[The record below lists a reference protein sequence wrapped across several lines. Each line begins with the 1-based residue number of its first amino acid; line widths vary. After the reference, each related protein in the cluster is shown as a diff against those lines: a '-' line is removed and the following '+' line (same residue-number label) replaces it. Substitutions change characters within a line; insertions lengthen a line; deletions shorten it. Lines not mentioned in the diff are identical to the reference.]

1 MNYNS
6 TYFNCVIDDS
16 CDDKIGYINSDI
28 GRYIFIAISLIG
40 ALSNLILIIYNLV
53 KKNKAKNRKA
63 SMRRIFLIFPFTDF
77 LTSIYWFVSWLRF
90 HELQHIQDKAKPCS
104 IAALCYFNISTF
116 QFTLINFLLFHFR
129 KINTNPIEGILKPNK
144 KVVIYIITCFI
155 FGNLVGGLSEYFA
168 IEGRSP
174 FNTCFINTRFS
185 GKKAFIVYLIP
196 VICITFA
203 IIQLIHD
210 LFFQKMFISDKGIR
224 RLHKKN
230 SCYVF
235 IFCLLHIPF
244 IIIMIISL
252 LKNEN
257 NYNNGEYDKFFKFI
271 ISATLILTNLIP
283 IIINIIRQMQGLST
297 RLECIYYC
305 IKKKKRAEI
314 FTNKTLNSCR
324 KYTTN
329 TKDDP
334 SNASDPFEWLENH
347 VMEYFMRDILLGVA
361 VSLQKSKQ
369 YEIYSNEAME
379 LTSQDFKEYSKYEIN
394 FDNYKHYKLNDN
406 SVENSDYLNV
416 KVIDYAPK
424 CFSYLR
430 NLEKIDIDNMIESF
444 LPRNNSQGIK
454 RSQGKSGSFFISTDD
469 NKYMIKT
476 LKSDELELL
485 KHAFLQQYIEH
496 IKKNP
501 NSLLCRLYGMYN
513 IILGQGEE
521 ILVIVMRNV
530 IGDFKEN
537 TIVKF
542 DLKGSTYKR
551 KANFNM
557 ADNNNVMKDLDF
569 NEFEKS
575 IMLSLTSVKKL
586 RDITTK
592 DSKFLCKSELMD
604 YSLFLVKLTLTKQEA
619 EDTFGDKIAEKQN
632 NDVIQIISDNI
643 KVNKFKRKITYTGQG
658 KIHDVTHYRQYLF
671 PSLTQGTAYI
681 ISIIDYFQIFNFFK
695 YVESSLKTNFFQP
708 KKKKIISCVDPVTYS
723 NRFIRYIYSLT
734 DVKQFLS
741 NEIQEAPQ
749 EENNEDLENSDDDS
763 EEANSI
769 FKKSKQSVFS
779 LVNRHKD
786 NELLLPI
793 DIKPE
798 IQSYKENPN
807 NIIFNLDTN

>member
-1 MNYNS
+1 
-6 TYFNCVIDDS
+6 
-16 CDDKIGYINSDI
+16 
-28 GRYIFIAISLIG
+28 
-40 ALSNLILIIYNLV
+40 
-53 KKNKAKNRKA
+53 
-63 SMRRIFLIFPFTDF
+63 
-77 LTSIYWFVSWLRF
+77 
-90 HELQHIQDKAKPCS
+90 
-104 IAALCYFNISTF
+104 
-116 QFTLINFLLFHFR
+116 
-129 KINTNPIEGILKPNK
+129 
-144 KVVIYIITCFI
+144 
-155 FGNLVGGLSEYFA
+155 
-168 IEGRSP
+168 
-174 FNTCFINTRFS
+174 
-185 GKKAFIVYLIP
+185 
-196 VICITFA
+196 
-203 IIQLIHD
+203 
-210 LFFQKMFISDKGIR
+210 
-224 RLHKKN
+224 
-230 SCYVF
+230 
-235 IFCLLHIPF
+235 
-244 IIIMIISL
+244 
-252 LKNEN
+252 
-257 NYNNGEYDKFFKFI
+257 
-271 ISATLILTNLIP
+271 
-283 IIINIIRQMQGLST
+283 
-297 RLECIYYC
+297 
-305 IKKKKRAEI
+305 
-314 FTNKTLNSCR
+314 
-324 KYTTN
+324 
-329 TKDDP
+329 
-334 SNASDPFEWLENH
+334 
-347 VMEYFMRDILLGVA
+347 
-361 VSLQKSKQ
+361 
-369 YEIYSNEAME
+369 
-379 LTSQDFKEYSKYEIN
+379 
-394 FDNYKHYKLNDN
+394 
-406 SVENSDYLNV
+406 
-416 KVIDYAPK
+416 
-424 CFSYLR
+424 
-430 NLEKIDIDNMIESF
+430 
-444 LPRNNSQGIK
+444 
-454 RSQGKSGSFFISTDD
+454 
-469 NKYMIKT
+469 
-476 LKSDELELL
+476 
-485 KHAFLQQYIEH
+485 
-496 IKKNP
+496 
-501 NSLLCRLYGMYN
+501 
-513 IILGQGEE
+513 
-521 ILVIVMRNV
+521 MRNV

>member
-1 MNYNS
+1 MKYNT
-6 TYFNCVIDDS
+6 TYFNCSIDDS
-16 CDDKIGYINSDI
+16 CEEKIGYINSSI
-28 GRYIFIAISLIG
+28 GRNIFIVISLLG

-53 KKNKAKNRKA
+53 KKNKSKNRKA
-63 SMRRIFLIFPFTDF
+63 SMRRIFLFFPFTDF
-77 LTSIYWFVSWLRF
+77 LTSIYWFISWLRF
-90 HELQHIQDKAKPCS
+90 HELQQIQDNQNVCS
-104 IAALCYFNISTF
+104 FIGLLYFNITTF
-116 QFTLINFLLFHFR
+116 QFTLINFLLYHFR
-129 KINTNPIEGILKPNK
+129 KINTNPVEGILKPNK
-144 KVVIYIITCFI
+144 KVVIYIITSFI
-155 FGNLVGGLSEYFA
+155 FGNSVGGLSEYFE
-168 IEGRSP
+168 IVGRSP
-174 FNTCFINTRFS
+174 FNTCFINTKYS
-185 GKKAFIVYLIP
+185 GKKALFIYFIP
-196 VICITFA
+196 VICISFA

-210 LFFQKMFISDKGIR
+210 LFFKKMFISDKGIR

-244 IIIMIISL
+244 IIIMTLSL
-252 LKNEN
+252 IVNEN
-257 NYNNGEYDKFFKFI
+257 NYKTGKKKNKYFTKI
-271 ISATLILTNLIP
+271 ISSTLVLINLIP
-283 IIINIIRQMQGLST
+283 LIIIIIRQMQGLST
-297 RLECIYYC
+297 RLECINYC

-314 FTNKTLNSCR
+314 FTNKTLNSYR
-324 KYTTN
+324 RNTAA

-334 SNASDPFEWLENH
+334 SLASDPFEWLENH
-347 VMEYFMRDILLGVA
+347 VMEYFMRDILLGVS

-369 YEIYSNEAME
+369 YEIFSSEAME
-379 LTSQDFKEYSKYEIN
+379 LTTQDFKEYIKYQIN

-430 NLEKIDIDNMIESF
+430 KLEKIDIDKMIESF
-444 LPRNNSQGIK
+444 LPKNNSQGIK

-496 IKKNP
+496 IEKNP

-521 ILVIVMRNV
+521 ILIIVMRNV

-537 TIVKF
+537 VIVNF

-557 ADNNNVMKDLDF
+557 SDNNNVMKDLDF
-569 NEFEKS
+569 KEFEKT
-575 IMLSLTSVKKL
+575 IMLSLSSIKKL
-586 RDITTK
+586 RDITSK

-619 EDTFGDKIAEKQN
+619 EDTFGDKIVEKQN
-632 NDVIQIISDNI
+632 NDVIQIISDNVKISKI
-643 KVNKFKRKITYTGQG
+643 KRQITYTGQG
-658 KIHDVTHYRQYLF
+658 NIHDVTHYRQYLY

-723 NRFIRYIYSLT
+723 ERFIKYIYSLT

-749 EENNEDLENSDDDS
+749 EENNEDLEISDDDS
-763 EEANSI
+763 EEENSI
-769 FKKSKQSVFS
+769 FKRSKKSVFS
-779 LVNRHKD
+779 LVSRHKD

-798 IQSYKENPN
+798 IQSYKLNPN
-807 NIIFNLDTN
+807 NILI

>member
-1 MNYNS
+1 MKYNT
-6 TYFNCVIDDS
+6 TYFNCSIDDS
-16 CDDKIGYINSDI
+16 CEEKIGYINSSI
-28 GRYIFIAISLIG
+28 GRNIFIVISLLG

-53 KKNKAKNRKA
+53 KKNKSKNRKA
-63 SMRRIFLIFPFTDF
+63 SMRRIFLFFPFTDF
-77 LTSIYWFVSWLRF
+77 LTSIYWFISWLRF
-90 HELQHIQDKAKPCS
+90 HELQQIQDNQNVCS
-104 IAALCYFNISTF
+104 FIGLLYFNITTF
-116 QFTLINFLLFHFR
+116 QFTLINFLLYHFR
-129 KINTNPIEGILKPNK
+129 KINTNPVEGILKPNK
-144 KVVIYIITCFI
+144 KVVIYIITSFI
-155 FGNLVGGLSEYFA
+155 FGNSVGGLSEYFE
-168 IEGRSP
+168 IVGRSP
-174 FNTCFINTRFS
+174 FNTCFINTKYS
-185 GKKAFIVYLIP
+185 GKKALFIYFIP
-196 VICITFA
+196 VICISFA

-210 LFFQKMFISDKGIR
+210 LFFKKMFISDKGIR

-244 IIIMIISL
+244 IIIMILSL
-252 LKNEN
+252 IVNEN
-257 NYNNGEYDKFFKFI
+257 NYKTGKKKNKYFTKI
-271 ISATLILTNLIP
+271 ISSTLVLINLIP
-283 IIINIIRQMQGLST
+283 LIIIIIRQMQGLST
-297 RLECIYYC
+297 RLECINYC

-314 FTNKTLNSCR
+314 FTNKTLNSYR
-324 KYTTN
+324 RNTAA

-334 SNASDPFEWLENH
+334 SLASDPFEWLENH
-347 VMEYFMRDILLGVA
+347 VMEYFMRDILLGVS

-369 YEIYSNEAME
+369 YEIFSSEAME
-379 LTSQDFKEYSKYEIN
+379 LTTQDFKEYIKYQIN

-430 NLEKIDIDNMIESF
+430 KLEKIDIDKMIESF
-444 LPRNNSQGIK
+444 LPKNNSQGIK

-496 IKKNP
+496 IEKNP

-521 ILVIVMRNV
+521 ILIIVMRNV

-537 TIVKF
+537 VIVNF

-557 ADNNNVMKDLDF
+557 SDNNNVMKDLDF
-569 NEFEKS
+569 KEFEKT
-575 IMLSLTSVKKL
+575 IMLSLSSIKKL
-586 RDITTK
+586 RDITSK

-619 EDTFGDKIAEKQN
+619 EDTFGDKIVEKQN
-632 NDVIQIISDNI
+632 NDVIQIISDNVKISKI
-643 KVNKFKRKITYTGQG
+643 KRQITYTGQG
-658 KIHDVTHYRQYLF
+658 NIHDVTHYRQYLY

-723 NRFIRYIYSLT
+723 ERFIKYIYSLT

-749 EENNEDLENSDDDS
+749 EENNEDLEISDDDS
-763 EEANSI
+763 EEENSI
-769 FKKSKQSVFS
+769 FKRSKKSVFS
-779 LVNRHKD
+779 LVSRHKD

-798 IQSYKENPN
+798 IQSYKLNPN
-807 NIIFNLDTN
+807 NILI

>member
-6 TYFNCVIDDS
+6 TYFNCVIDNS
-16 CDDKIGYINSDI
+16 CDERIGYINSNI
-28 GRYIFIAISLIG
+28 GRYIFITISLLG
-40 ALSNLILIIYNLV
+40 ALANLILIIYNLV

-77 LTSIYWFVSWLRF
+77 LTSIYWFFSWLRF
-90 HELQHIQDKAKPCS
+90 HELRHMQDKPKPCS
-104 IAALCYFNISTF
+104 IVALFYFNISTF
-116 QFTLINFLLFHFR
+116 QFTLINFILFHFR

-144 KVVIYIITCFI
+144 KVVIYIITSFI
-155 FGNLVGGLSEYFA
+155 FGNLVGGLSEIFVL
-168 IEGRSP
+168 EGRSP
-174 FNTCFINTRFS
+174 FNTCFINTKYS
-185 GKKAFIVYLIP
+185 GKKGLFVYSIP

-257 NYNNGEYDKFFKFI
+257 NFNSDEYDDKSFKYA
-271 ISATLILTNLIP
+271 ISATLTLTNLIP

-297 RLECIYYC
+297 RLECINYC

-314 FTNKTLNSCR
+314 FTNKTLNSYR
-324 KYTTN
+324 RYGTT

-334 SNASDPFEWLENH
+334 SFGSDPFEWLESH
-347 VMEYFMRDILLGVA
+347 VMEYFMRDILLGIS

-369 YEIYSNEAME
+369 YEIYSSEAME
-379 LTSQDFKEYSKYEIN
+379 LTPQDFKEYLKYEIN
-394 FDNYKHYKLNDN
+394 FDNYKNYGLNDN
-406 SVENSDYLNV
+406 SVQNSDYLNV

-424 CFSYLR
+424 CFSFLR
-430 NLEKIDIDNMIESF
+430 KLEKIDIDNMIESF
-444 LPRNNSQGIK
+444 LPKNNSQGIK

-485 KHAFLQQYIEH
+485 RHAFLQQYIEH
-496 IKKNP
+496 IEKNP

-575 IMLSLTSVKKL
+575 IMLSLTSIKKL
-586 RDITTK
+586 REITTK

-632 NDVIQIISDNI
+632 NDVIQIISDNSKI
-643 KVNKFKRKITYTGQG
+643 NKFRRQITYTGQG
-658 KIHDVTHYRQYLF
+658 NIHDVTHYRQYLF

-708 KKKKIISCVDPVTYS
+708 KKKKIISCVDPQTYS
-723 NRFIRYIYSLT
+723 DRFIRYIYSLT

-749 EENNEDLENSDDDS
+749 EENNEEPENSDDS
-763 EEANSI
+763 EEENSI
-769 FKKSKQSVFS
+769 FKRSKKSVFS
-779 LVNRHKD
+779 LVNKHRD

-798 IQSYKENPN
+798 IQSYKLNPN
-807 NIIFNLDTN
+807 NILNLDKN